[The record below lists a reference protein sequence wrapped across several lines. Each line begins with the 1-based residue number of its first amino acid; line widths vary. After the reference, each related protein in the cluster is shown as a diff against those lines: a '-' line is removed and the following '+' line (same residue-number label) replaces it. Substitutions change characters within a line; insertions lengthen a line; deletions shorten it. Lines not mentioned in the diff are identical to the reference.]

1 MPHESRIKKSL
12 LNAKVNLLFY
22 FLSLFVSFF
31 SRKIFLSALG
41 DDFVGLS
48 STLGNLLNFL
58 NLAELGIGSAIG
70 YLLYKPLFADD
81 RQKINEIIAVFGY
94 IYQRIGF
101 IILGA
106 GCALACL
113 LPFIFPDTPF
123 SYGVIYFAYS
133 SMLASSLFSYFFNYK
148 QTLLGADQRN
158 YVVTIYYQSAVIVKV
173 LLQMAVAYYTGNYYL
188 WVALEL
194 LLGIFYAFIL
204 NVKIRQVYPWLE
216 GSIRQGKQLF
226 KSYPEVISY
235 TKQLFVHKLG
245 GFVQFQTAFLLVYA
259 FLSLKTVAH
268 YGNYTIIFDKITLFI
283 NNLLSST
290 NASVGNLIA
299 EGDTKKIHGIFWELM
314 GIRFLIA
321 GCVSFGL
328 LQLTEP
334 FIILW
339 LDESYILPHSVLILL
354 IINSLINYT
363 RGAVEQFLNGYG
375 LFYDTWSPIAE
386 IAISLTV
393 AIVGGLL
400 WGLPGILL
408 GNTVS
413 LLLIICIWKPYF
425 LYNKGF
431 KKPIILYWKK
441 YIIHLLTLILT
452 GRVCKE
458 LLSFIQVSPKESFLQ
473 WGIYGSVAIV
483 SYTLLCS
490 ILFYGIFPEFR
501 FLVHRFIKKSEMR
514 IKSSNSSTK
523 PTL

>member
-22 FLSLFVSFF
+22 FLSLFISFF

-41 DDFVGLS
+41 DNFVGLS
-48 STLGNLLNFL
+48 GTLGNLLNFL
-58 NLAELGIGSAIG
+58 NLAELGVASAIG

-81 RQKINEIIAVFGY
+81 RQKINEIISVFGY
-94 IYQRIGF
+94 IYRKIGF
-101 IILGA
+101 IIGGA
-106 GCALACL
+106 GCL
-113 LPFIFPDTPF
+113 LSCFLPWIFPDTPF
-123 SYGVIYFAYS
+123 SYGVIYFAYF
-133 SMLASSLFSYFFNYK
+133 SMLTSSLLSYFFNYK

-158 YVVTIYYQSAVIVKV
+158 YVVTIYYQSAVIVKN
-173 LLQMAVAYYTGNYYL
+173 LIQMAVAYYTGNYYL
-188 WVALEL
+188 WIALEL
-194 LLGIFYAFIL
+194 LLGIFYTFIL
-204 NVKIRQVYPWLE
+204 NVKIKQVYPWLE
-216 GSIRQGKQLF
+216 GSIRQGKLLF
-226 KSYPEVISY
+226 KNYPEVISY

-245 GFVQFQTAFLLVYA
+245 VFVQYQTSPLLVYA
-259 FLSLKTVAH
+259 FVSLKTVAH
-268 YGNYTIIFDKITLFI
+268 YGNYTIIIDKITLFI

-290 NASVGNLIA
+290 NASIGNLIA
-299 EGDTKKIHGIFWELM
+299 EGDTKKIHSVFWELM

-339 LDESYILPHSVLILL
+339 LDESYILPRSVLWLL

-363 RGAVEQFLNGYG
+363 RGAVDQFLNGYG

-386 IAISLTV
+386 IIINLTV
-393 AIVGGLL
+393 SIIGGSL

-431 KKPIILYWKK
+431 KKTVIHYWKK
-441 YIIHLLTLILT
+441 YFTYWLILILT
-452 GRVCKE
+452 GSICKKI
-458 LLSFIQVSPKESFLQ
+458 LSFIHISPKESLLQ
-473 WGIYGSVAIV
+473 WSMYGAAAIICYA
-483 SYTLLCS
+483 SICS
-490 ILFYGIFPEFR
+490 ILFYGISPEFR
-501 FLVHRFIKKSEMR
+501 FFVHRFIKGKH
-514 IKSSNSSTK
+514 
-523 PTL
+523 

>member
-31 SRKIFLSALG
+31 SRKIFLSTLG
-41 DDFVGLS
+41 DEFVGLS

-70 YLLYKPLFADD
+70 YLLYKPLFADN

-106 GCALACL
+106 GCALACF

-123 SYGVIYFAYS
+123 SYGVIYFAYF

-158 YVVTIYYQSAVIVKV
+158 YVVTIYYQSAVIAKT

-188 WVALEL
+188 WIALEL

-204 NVKIRQVYPWLE
+204 NVKIKQVYPWLE

-235 TKQLFVHKLG
+235 TKQLFVHKLAV
-245 GFVQFQTAFLLVYA
+245 FVQFQTSPLLIYA
-259 FLSLKTVAH
+259 FVSLKTVAH
-268 YGNYTIIFDKITLFI
+268 YGNYTIIIDKITHFV
-283 NNLLSST
+283 NNLLSGT

-299 EGDTKKIHGIFWELM
+299 EGDTKKIQSIFWELI

-334 FIILW
+334 FITLW
-339 LDESYILPHSVLILL
+339 LGENYILPYSVFILL
-354 IINSLINYT
+354 IINSFINYT
-363 RGAVEQFLNGYG
+363 RGAVDQFLYGYG
-375 LFYDTWSPIAE
+375 LFYDTWAPIAE
-386 IAISLTV
+386 IGINLTV
-393 AIVGGLL
+393 SIIGGSL
-400 WGLPGILL
+400 WGLSGILL
-408 GNTVS
+408 GNTAS
-413 LLLIICIWKPYF
+413 LLLIVCIWKPYF
-425 LYNKGF
+425 LYSKGF
-431 KKPIILYWKK
+431 KKSIVFYWKK
-441 YIIHLLTLILT
+441 YLAHLLILLLT
-452 GRVCKE
+452 GGICWK
-458 LLSFIQVSPKESFLQ
+458 LLSLISSFPQRSFLY
-473 WGIYGSVAIV
+473 WGIYGIATVT
-483 SYTLLCS
+483 SYDLICS
-490 ILFYGIFPEFR
+490 ILFYICFPEFR
-501 FLVHRFIKKSEMR
+501 FFIHRFIKK
-514 IKSSNSSTK
+514 IH
-523 PTL
+523 